1 MQPLQQARP
10 CILVGTQ
17 MVAKGH
23 HFPGITAVGV
33 VDADTALH
41 FPDFRAAERTFQLVT
56 QVAGRTGRGEKGGRV
71 LVQTFSPEHTA
82 VRAAVRRLARH
93 LKARGLTKNDLGVD
107 PNQGFGDV
115 LARIADLPEGQR
127 KEIEA
132 DIEAVM
138 AAQPAG
144 IMLPK
149 PRHARDAV
157 KLSERIDVLEN
168 HHGIEHGQTKI
179 IALCTEHPEALLTL
193 HSYVGTVPR
202 LTGLSWGAEDLS
214 AAVGATT
221 NRSTKGEWLPP
232 YEMARSLCLFAAAA
246 AEVAAIDTVFTDFR
260 DDEGLL
266 RYAANARRDGFSGML
281 AIHPAQVE
289 PINRAFTPTAEE
301 IERAQKIVDLFEQN
315 PGAGTIGFDGSM
327 IDRPHLVQAQRLL
340 QQTKRN

>member
-1 MQPLQQARP
+1 MSRSFLFVPADSERKMEKAGGVGADALILDLEDSVAADARP
-10 CILVGTQ
+10 AARQL
-17 MVAKGH
+17 
-23 HFPGITAVGV
+23 
-33 VDADTALH
+33 
-41 FPDFRAAERTFQLVT
+41 AAEYLQ
-56 QVAGRTGRGEKGGRV
+56 GRDNVWVRV
-71 LVQTFSPEHTA
+71 NP
-82 VRAAVRRLARH
+82 
-93 LKARGLTKNDLGVD
+93 VD
-107 PNQGFGDV
+107 TEDC
-115 LARIADLPEGQR
+115 
-127 KEIEA
+127 EA

-232 YEMARSLCLFAAAA
+232 YEMARSMCLFAAAA

-281 AIHPAQVE
+281 AIHPDQVE
-289 PINRAFTPTAEE
+289 PINAAFSPSAEE
-301 IERAQKIVDLFEQN
+301 IEHARRIVELFEQN
-315 PGAGTIGFDGSM
+315 PGVGTVGLEGKM

-340 QQTKRN
+340 RQARHNQ